1 MKYKYNQWDKKELEY
16 FNRPIMK
23 AEQTNEWAWW
33 GMLVALIVMEA
44 MVVLK
49 VLGKI
54 QKILIRR

>member
-23 AEQTNEWAWW
+23 AEQTSEWSWW
-33 GMLVALIVMEA
+33 ILLGALIVMEV
-44 MVVLK
+44 MVILK

-54 QKILIRR
+54 